1 MVAGDDLHYK
11 ILDGLDGLATGVT
24 SIGAL
29 ILFVLSLLPEVGQ
42 PETALMAWVL
52 FSACLAFLF
61 LIFILHRFFGRGR
74 KHILGFM
81 LGFLRLLVAGKS
93 QLRFSFLEFRS

>member
-1 MVAGDDLHYK
+1 MDNFSDWGCSVSHHTLGGSVHSRMVAGDDLHYK

-52 FSACLAFLF
+52 FSACLAFF
-61 LIFILHRFFGRGR
+61 VF
-74 KHILGFM
+74 
-81 LGFLRLLVAGKS
+81 
-93 QLRFSFLEFRS
+93 